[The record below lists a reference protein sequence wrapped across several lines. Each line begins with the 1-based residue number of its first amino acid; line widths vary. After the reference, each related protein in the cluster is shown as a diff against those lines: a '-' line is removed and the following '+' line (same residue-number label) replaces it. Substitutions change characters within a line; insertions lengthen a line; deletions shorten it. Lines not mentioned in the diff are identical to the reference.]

1 MTPTVTGI
9 GRPRALLA
17 ICLAALL
24 PIALLSIVLVRV
36 SSDAIRTQAESQ
48 VATSAL
54 ASANAVEQELEQ
66 LATIV
71 ATYSEL
77 LSTRSAVES
86 GDPEAL
92 RSLMRSLFDDRNQ
105 VSLAFVV
112 DEPGLLLDV
121 LPEAPEAIGVDF
133 SFRDW
138 YQGASSTGAA
148 YISEAYQP
156 QTDVSLTVVS
166 AAPVFA
172 ANNPAEV
179 IGYIGIGLT
188 LIDLQSYV
196 DEFAE
201 TQGVLLTVTDQ
212 SGVVVAARGGAPT
225 SIESQQEDEAI
236 HSALAGED
244 TQRQVERNGTSYL
257 SATSSVDEFGWTVTA
272 EVSTDDA
279 LAARRSI
286 VTVAIFL
293 AMVLALFVLV
303 VLIRLSTSWKGQ
315 DLSANQRRESE
326 AFLESIIENIPSV
339 VTVKDAK
346 TLTFVRANRAALELL
361 QLKPEGILGLST
373 HGFAPKPIADQ
384 LQEDD
389 RAVIE
394 GRKTVVSE
402 SVEMGEQFGNRIVD
416 IRQIPMIGPGGE
428 VDYLLEIADDVT
440 ETLASFQQLEVAW
453 ADAKKADEAK
463 SDFLSRM
470 SHELRTPLNAV
481 LGFGQLLEFEDLTVR
496 QAESVQQILRG
507 GRHLLGLI
515 NEVLDIS
522 RIESGNLSLSLE
534 PVDLQPLITETI
546 DLIRPL
552 AAEAK
557 VSVPEGA
564 MPDWALWA
572 RGDQQRLRQILL
584 NLLSNAVKYNDV
596 GGSISIRCH
605 AVDDRRLRIS
615 VADTGH
621 GLSQDQVERLFS
633 PFERLGAEGSDI
645 EGTGLGLALTK
656 RLVEAMHGTIGLE
669 TALGIGSTFWVEL
682 GLSHESDL
690 ATGAPVGT
698 VGFER
703 VENVARL
710 IHVEDSLEQLRSLED
725 LVSAHPDV
733 ELISIA
739 DAETAMDMA
748 IRFQPDVMLLDLGV
762 SGVDAA
768 ELLGRLTADAA
779 TSSIVVVTICDSPTD
794 ITGMHRHLVRPMRD
808 VDLLS
813 AMTDALAVARALS
826 Y

>member
-1 MTPTVTGI
+1 M
-9 GRPRALLA
+9 A

-24 PIALLSIVLVRV
+24 PIALLSVVLVRV
-36 SSDAIRTQAESQ
+36 SSDAIRKQAESQ
-48 VATSAL
+48 VATSAQ
-54 ASANAVEQELEQ
+54 ASANAVEQELIKLSE
-66 LATIV
+66 IISI
-71 ATYSEL
+71 YSEL
-77 LSTRSAVES
+77 PATQAALETGAQQELRAV
-86 GDPEAL
+86 L
-92 RSLMRSLFDDRNQ
+92 RSLFDDRPD
-105 VSLAFVV
+105 VSLAFIVN
-112 DEPGLLLDV
+112 EPGILLDV
-121 LPEAPEAIGVDF
+121 LPETPDVIGIDF

-138 YQGASSTGAA
+138 YRGASSTRSA
-148 YISEAYQP
+148 YISEAFQP
-156 QTDVSLTVVS
+156 QTDVPLTVFA
-166 AAPVFA
+166 AAPVLA
-172 ANNPAEV
+172 EGEPARV

-188 LIDLQSYV
+188 LIDLQRYV
-196 DEFAE
+196 EEFAE
-201 TQGVLLTVTDQ
+201 SQGVLLTVTDQ
-212 SGVVVAARGGAPT
+212 AGVVVAARGGAPT
-225 SIESQQEDEAI
+225 SIESLQEDEAI
-236 HSALAGED
+236 RAALGGDD
-244 TQRQVERNGTSYL
+244 THRQIDRDGTPHLSSTVSVE
-257 SATSSVDEFGWTVTA
+257 EFGWTVTA
-272 EVSTDDA
+272 DVSTDEA

-286 VTVAIFL
+286 VTVALFL

-315 DLSANQRRESE
+315 DLSAEQRRESE

-346 TLTFVRANRAALELL
+346 DLTFVRANRAALELL
-361 QLKPEGILGLST
+361 RLKPEGILGLT
-373 HGFAPKPIADQ
+373 AHGFAPHWIAD
-384 LQEDD
+384 LQQKED
-389 RAVIE
+389 RRVIK
-394 GRKTVVSE
+394 GRKTVVKE
-402 SVEMGEQFGNRIVD
+402 SVVLSERFDSRIVD
-416 IRQIPMIGPGGE
+416 VRQIPMIGPGGE

-496 QAESVQQILRG
+496 QAEGVQQILRG

-534 PVDLQPLITETI
+534 PVNLQPLITETI

-552 AAEAK
+552 ATKAQ
-557 VSVPEGA
+557 VSIPEGA

-584 NLLSNAVKYNDV
+584 NLLSNAVKYNDA

-621 GLSQDQVERLFS
+621 GLSQDQVDRLFS

-690 ATGAPVGT
+690 ATGASVAT

-710 IHVEDSLEQLRSLED
+710 IHVEDSLEQLRSVED

-762 SGVDAA
+762 VGVDAA
-768 ELLGRLTADAA
+768 ELLGRLSADPA
-779 TSSIVVVTICDSPTD
+779 TSAIVVLTICDGPTD
-794 ITGMHRHLVRPMRD
+794 ITGMHRHLIRPISD

-813 AMTDALAVARALS
+813 SMTDALAVAAALS
-826 Y
+826 H